1 MLDLTLPLLGAL
13 SPRLLGRIGIDLC
26 VLFHLAACVP
36 IWRGRAPRRERIAL
50 GIACLATAV
59 LAGQTLLPL
68 GPAGLLALETLR
80 ATAFTLTLAAAAG
93 LEGGLGRGRPDRL
106 PPALAATALAGPAL
120 LLAGM
125 ALALPAWA
133 WTLGLLLLILLD
145 LGQLLLVELLLRDRH
160 DRIAGADRLF
170 CLTIGGL
177 AAFDLVFF
185 ANLLTNGRIEP
196 GFETARVWWV
206 LLGAPLLAASALRRR
221 QQRAFGLSRRV
232 LFHSTVLISA
242 GLYLVTVSLAGHS
255 LRLWGG
261 AWGGPFELAFL
272 LVAVT
277 VLAVAL
283 RSASLRARLNVLIGK
298 HFFRLKYDYREVW
311 LDFIGKMATPEPGE
325 SLPARALQ
333 AVAEAAHCR
342 DGVLWTLQPG
352 GDLYPAVVT
361 LARPGEVPPLA
372 ADSALIAFLSQT
384 GWVIDVAEC
393 RRDPERYDGL
403 TLPAWFHATPGLW
416 VIVPVLHNRVLE
428 GVMVLGGAPSA
439 PAALGWEEFDLLK
452 TLGAQVAGYLA
463 EERASRELL
472 DSRRLAEFNRRF
484 AFVAHDIKNVV
495 TQMSLMIQNAERH
508 GHDPEFQ
515 RDMVLS
521 AGDAVARLN
530 GMLVQLGTGSEAEAR
545 PAAPAPVAFDLAA
558 TVATVARRWRLSFP
572 RLGFSAPGGAVT
584 VLGRPDRLATA
595 LDHLIQN
602 AIDAAGPNGAVT
614 LAVRDGEA
622 SGLVEVIDDGPGM
635 KPDFV
640 RDRLFRPL
648 ETSKPQGS
656 GVGAFQALQTVREM
670 NGRLEVE
677 SRPGAGTVMR
687 IRLARPGAAADA
699 PPLVE
704 DWHARR
710 HARRA

>member
-36 IWRGRAPRRERIAL
+36 IWRGRAPRRERVGL

-59 LAGQTLLPL
+59 WAGQTLLPL

-93 LEGGLGRGRPDRL
+93 LDGGIGRGRPDRL

-125 ALALPAWA
+125 ALALPSWA

-145 LGQLLLVELLLRDRH
+145 LAQLLLVELLLRDRR

-185 ANLLTNGRIEP
+185 ASLLTNGRIEP

-232 LFHSTVLISA
+232 LFQSTVLISA
-242 GLYLVTVSLAGHS
+242 GLYLVAVSLAGNS

-272 LVAVT
+272 LVAMT

-311 LDFIGKMATPEPGE
+311 LDFIGKMATPESE
-325 SLPARALQ
+325 VSLPARALQ

-342 DGVLWTLQPG
+342 DGVLWTLQPAG
-352 GDLYPAVVT
+352 EPYQTAAT
-361 LARPGEVPPLA
+361 LGRPGEAPPLP
-372 ADSALIAFLSQT
+372 ADSALIAFLGQT

-393 RRDPERYDGL
+393 RREPERYDGL
-403 TLPAWFHATPGLW
+403 VLPPWFDATPGLW

-428 GVMVLGGAPSA
+428 GVMALGGAPSA
-439 PAALGWEEFDLLK
+439 PATLGWEEFDLLK

-463 EERASRELL
+463 EERASRALL
-472 DSRRLAEFNRRF
+472 DTRRLAEFNQRV

-495 TQMSLMIQNAERH
+495 AQMSLMIQNAERH
-508 GHDPEFQ
+508 GHDPDFQ
-515 RDMVLS
+515 RDMVLG
-521 AGDAVARLN
+521 AADAVARLE
-530 GMLVQLGTGSEAEAR
+530 GMLVQLGAESEEEPR
-545 PAAPAPVAFDLAA
+545 PPAPAPVAFDLAA
-558 TVATVARRWRLSFP
+558 AVTMVARRWRMSFP
-572 RLGFSAPGGAVT
+572 RLGVIAPGGAVE
-584 VLGRPDRLATA
+584 VLGRPERLSTA

-602 AIDAAGPNGAVT
+602 AIDAAGPDGAVT
-614 LAVRDGEA
+614 LAVRGGEA
-622 SGLVEVIDDGPGM
+622 SGVVEVIDDGPGM

-648 ETSKPQGS
+648 ETSKPHGS

-677 SRPGAGTVMR
+677 SHPGAGTVMR